1 MVGRDAAEKV
11 ASPYSTGGGG
21 TVLEHRFGAVLLAHL
36 LLGDPVPA
44 LGDEVTPATVR
55 FQDSHFSA
63 VDDLIVVGN
72 TADGAQ
78 RRLSIGVRRAPS
90 FATSDDSTA
99 DLLVSYLRVVTD
111 HWDEASTGRWR
122 LAVAVASPN
131 PAVQQVRELAVIA
144 HGQPDQESFRAA
156 VEQAGRTSNAVRTR
170 LTHLDALIAKA
181 AASPKVRTET
191 PDAELTWRVL
201 HVLWLWELRLEG
213 VDESDRTAVVGRLRG
228 IVPDS
233 SVEGADALFEALG
246 RLSQRYAPAAAT
258 VTESMLRRQLFGAA
272 ALDRSPSYPAAW
284 RVLDALSETAE
295 NLVRFR
301 LTGAGENLELE
312 RVEAGSALAAEARA
326 VASQATALIVHG
338 EPDAGKSALAL
349 RTAGQLRA
357 DGVAV
362 TVLNLREI
370 PATLVEFETLLGAR
384 LAVVLG
390 ASAVGTGRLLV
401 VDGAESVLEGRARL
415 LSDLARAA
423 MTAGLGVVAVTRT
436 DGSGAARD
444 VLMQAAESVERH
456 GEVIEN
462 LVREHEVP
470 RLTSV
475 EITQL
480 VEVFP
485 QLQRWASD
493 ERAQWLLGRPG
504 LVDML
509 LRAGPSVAAPQGVAS
524 EADLFAAVWGHLVRR
539 GEMVVAGGP
548 SPDARDQSLR
558 ALARRQLLP
567 HENSAPPDS
576 TALPSLRSDG
586 LLAPLNATSAWNP
599 SDRFASDLVRDMAMV
614 RLLVTDGFDLLSAAD
629 APRWALRAARVACQT
644 QLLTT
649 ADVRRSLAHLRA
661 VFDQIAVDHGERWSD
676 VPWEAVLTLGTAG
689 EVLGRAWPELQKDR
703 QAGLRTTIRLA
714 MQRYASH
721 DVGDPVVLAPLV
733 ELTFCREH
741 DADSDDSSRATY
753 DMSRAIRELVL
764 AWLRGLVRAE
774 VGVSIP
780 IRQTVRDRILA
791 AEPEH
796 WDEFAVE
803 ALALLGP
810 DLDGRAEAF
819 LRGIADDG
827 GARLDPVVENFWPVT
842 GMARHQ
848 PDLLLVFAE
857 SYYIERYDS
866 EAAKYGGFRSYPFD
880 DGIRHHRARGG
891 ITERMAG
898 WYHGPFWQLLKART
912 VPTLALINRM
922 LDHAAAIRVGDR
934 DSHVQIPE
942 DELTGVDLDLPGVG
956 VRHCVG
962 DEHVWAWYRGSSVG
976 PYPCMS
982 ALLAVERLA
991 DQLVAIADIPMA
1003 RVMQLLL
1010 RDCNNLA
1017 MPGLVVGFL
1026 VRHLEQ
1032 AGDLLDPWMR
1042 DPDVWH
1048 LEFARV
1054 AGEGVLYVQGPDE
1067 PDLVGRSRRRSNL
1080 RDVAAE
1086 LTIRAT
1092 LSGDQNRLNE
1102 LAATGEELIRRAEEL
1117 VADSQG
1123 GADADRMLTSV
1134 RGWAATFSPENFHPE
1149 TDESGNLIVQY
1160 QHPEPLATRMQPEAE
1175 MFDRAGQALRLQNT
1189 YARSADR
1196 VAPVDTLL
1204 ADIALARSLG
1214 DDPPS
1219 SALNRLDPIAAVAAA
1234 AAVAH
1239 ARGRIQVPV
1248 DDLRW
1253 ATDVLIEAIAEPSRA
1268 EYVSSSFYSVG
1279 ADRSAA
1285 TGLPALLAVASDDV
1299 DLDRQAIIGALDRC
1313 TTNHFDEVRIAF
1325 ALAVE
1330 PVWDAPCDADQ
1341 QSSPCRHQ
1349 VVLNVVRAGLQDCR
1363 LGDWDPT
1370 TGVLG
1375 RPRLDGPYE
1384 QTLPEVETERLYLT
1398 SLIPPLI
1405 AAGSASLSN
1414 SCVADQAN
1422 GLAEVLLDAH
1432 ARVADHWAREGYE
1445 NRHSR
1450 QIARVIVALALRG
1463 NTEPLKAHVQR
1474 FAANGR
1480 ALQDFLH
1487 DLTVLF
1493 TYDDDLRP
1501 ALLDIWSVVMET
1513 ALDAIG
1519 DGTELRTDHH
1529 WGDYAL
1535 GALLPAP
1542 EIDMSDTD
1550 IDATLDRAREGW
1562 LHPDSLAGLVDRWIG
1577 IARQEPKALD
1587 ALAKLGKCAPLEWQR
1602 GRGLDLAE
1610 RLVDDNYGV
1619 IANKCWYVT
1628 DWLKT
1633 LHSRDEM
1640 LPAHIARWRR
1650 LVDGLAAAGDHRAA
1664 TLQLIEE

>member
-1 MVGRDAAEKV
+1 M
-11 ASPYSTGGGG
+11 
-21 TVLEHRFGAVLLAHL
+21 
-36 LLGDPVPA
+36 
-44 LGDEVTPATVR
+44 
-55 FQDSHFSA
+55 
-63 VDDLIVVGN
+63 
-72 TADGAQ
+72 
-78 RRLSIGVRRAPS
+78 
-90 FATSDDSTA
+90 
-99 DLLVSYLRVVTD
+99 
-111 HWDEASTGRWR
+111 
-122 LAVAVASPN
+122 
-131 PAVQQVRELAVIA
+131 
-144 HGQPDQESFRAA
+144 
-156 VEQAGRTSNAVRTR
+156 
-170 LTHLDALIAKA
+170 
-181 AASPKVRTET
+181 
-191 PDAELTWRVL
+191 
-201 HVLWLWELRLEG
+201 
-213 VDESDRTAVVGRLRG
+213 
-228 IVPDS
+228 
-233 SVEGADALFEALG
+233 
-246 RLSQRYAPAAAT
+246 
-258 VTESMLRRQLFGAA
+258 
-272 ALDRSPSYPAAW
+272 
-284 RVLDALSETAE
+284 
-295 NLVRFR
+295 
-301 LTGAGENLELE
+301 
-312 RVEAGSALAAEARA
+312 
-326 VASQATALIVHG
+326 
-338 EPDAGKSALAL
+338 
-349 RTAGQLRA
+349 
-357 DGVAV
+357 
-362 TVLNLREI
+362 
-370 PATLVEFETLLGAR
+370 
-384 LAVVLG
+384 
-390 ASAVGTGRLLV
+390 
-401 VDGAESVLEGRARL
+401 
-415 LSDLARAA
+415 
-423 MTAGLGVVAVTRT
+423 
-436 DGSGAARD
+436 
-444 VLMQAAESVERH
+444 
-456 GEVIEN
+456 
-462 LVREHEVP
+462 
-470 RLTSV
+470 
-475 EITQL
+475 
-480 VEVFP
+480 
-485 QLQRWASD
+485 
-493 ERAQWLLGRPG
+493 
-504 LVDML
+504 
-509 LRAGPSVAAPQGVAS
+509 
-524 EADLFAAVWGHLVRR
+524 
-539 GEMVVAGGP
+539 
-548 SPDARDQSLR
+548 
-558 ALARRQLLP
+558 
-567 HENSAPPDS
+567 
-576 TALPSLRSDG
+576 
-586 LLAPLNATSAWNP
+586 
-599 SDRFASDLVRDMAMV
+599 
-614 RLLVTDGFDLLSAAD
+614 
-629 APRWALRAARVACQT
+629 
-644 QLLTT
+644 
-649 ADVRRSLAHLRA
+649 
-661 VFDQIAVDHGERWSD
+661 
-676 VPWEAVLTLGTAG
+676 
-689 EVLGRAWPELQKDR
+689 
-703 QAGLRTTIRLA
+703 
-714 MQRYASH
+714 
-721 DVGDPVVLAPLV
+721 
-733 ELTFCREH
+733 
-741 DADSDDSSRATY
+741 
-753 DMSRAIRELVL
+753 
-764 AWLRGLVRAE
+764 
-774 VGVSIP
+774 
-780 IRQTVRDRILA
+780 RDRILA

-819 LRGIADDG
+819 LRGIAADG

-880 DGIRHHRARGG
+880 DGIRHHRAHGG

-942 DELTGVDLDLPGVG
+942 GELTGVDLDLPGVG

-991 DQLVAIADIPMA
+991 DQLVAIADISMA

-1123 GADADRMLTSV
+1123 GADVDRMLTSV

-1219 SALNRLDPIAAVAAA
+1219 PALNRLEPIAAVAAA

-1268 EYVSSSFYSVG
+1268 EYISSSFYSVG

-1330 PVWDAPCDADQ
+1330 RVWGAPCDADQ

-1349 VVLNVVRAGLQDCR
+1349 VALNVVRAGLEDCR
-1363 LGDWDPT
+1363 LGDWDPVV
-1370 TGVLG
+1370 GSRG

-1432 ARVADHWAREGYE
+1432 ARAADHWAREGYE
-1445 NRHSR
+1445 NRRSK
-1450 QIARVIVALALRG
+1450 QGARVIVDLAIKG
-1463 NTEPLKAHVQR
+1463 NTKPLMAHAQC
-1474 FAANGR
+1474 FAANSR
-1480 ALQDFLH
+1480 ALHGFLH
-1487 DLTVLF
+1487 DLAVLF
-1493 TYDDDLRP
+1493 TYEDDLRP
-1501 ALLDIWSVVMET
+1501 SLLDVWSVVMGA

-1519 DGTELRTDHH
+1519 DGIELRTDRH

-1542 EIDMSDTD
+1542 EIDMSDTE
-1550 IDATLDRAREGW
+1550 IDATLARAREGW
-1562 LHPDSLAGLVDRWIG
+1562 IHPDSLAGLVDRWTR
-1577 IARQEPKALD
+1577 IAGQEPKALD
-1587 ALAKLGKCAPLEWQR
+1587 ALAKLGKCAPLAWQR
-1602 GRGLDLAE
+1602 DKGLNLAE
-1610 RLVDDNYGV
+1610 QLIDGNYRV
-1619 IANKCWYVT
+1619 IANKCWYFL

-1633 LHSRDEM
+1633 LHLRDAM
-1640 LPAHIARWRR
+1640 PPNQIARWRR

-1664 TLQLIEE
+1664 SLQRIEE